1 MKKRA
6 SARFLFFCRK
16 GTTLGRKPFVVRDK
30 DKENVAPKPKV
41 TPADVILKV
50 RDITAPLCEGE
61 GLELV
66 HVEFLRETTGWV
78 LRVYVD
84 KAGGVTLEDCAHV
97 SRQLGDLLDVGL
109 ENIWPYHL
117 EVSSPGVHRP
127 LSKLS
132 DFEKFQGCLAAIKTR
147 APIEGQ
153 KNFKG
158 ILKGNS
164 GDTVHLLMEDKT
176 VTIPFQEIV
185 RARLA

>member
-1 MKKRA
+1 MRNKDINR
-6 SARFLFFCRK
+6 
-16 GTTLGRKPFVVRDK
+16 VV
-30 DKENVAPKPKV
+30 VKPKI
-41 TPADVILKV
+41 TPADVISKV
-50 RDITAPLCEGE
+50 QDIAAPLCESE

-66 HVEFLRETTGWV
+66 HVEFQRETAGWV
-78 LRVYVD
+78 LRIYVD
-84 KAGGVTLEDCAHV
+84 KDGGVTLGDCAHV
-97 SRQLGDLLDVGL
+97 SRHLGDLLDVGL
-109 ENIWPYHL
+109 ENLWPYHL

-127 LSKLS
+127 LCKLS
-132 DFEKFQGCLAAIKTR
+132 DFERYQGCLATIKTR

-158 ILKGNS
+158 ILKGNY